1 MPFWLGID
9 CGGTFLKAALF
20 DQSGRARGVARTG
33 LAVLSERPGRAER
46 DMEDLWRATAA
57 VIADV
62 IARTG
67 VDPADIAGLGISAQG
82 KGAFLLD
89 RDRRPLGRAVLSSDQ
104 RALDIVRAWQRQG
117 IPEQLYPKTL

>member
-20 DQSGRARGVARTG
+20 DQSGRAR
-33 LAVLSERPGRAER
+33 
-46 DMEDLWRATAA
+46 
-57 VIADV
+57 
-62 IARTG
+62 
-67 VDPADIAGLGISAQG
+67 GISAQG

-117 IPEQLYPKTL
+117 IPEQLYPKTLQTLYAATPEGTEALPAGVLGSEPALPMHGCR